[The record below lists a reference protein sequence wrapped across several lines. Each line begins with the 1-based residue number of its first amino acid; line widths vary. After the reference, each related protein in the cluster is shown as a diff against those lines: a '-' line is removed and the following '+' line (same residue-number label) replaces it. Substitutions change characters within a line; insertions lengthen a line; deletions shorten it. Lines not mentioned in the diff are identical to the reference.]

1 MTKKTALVSIVTLI
15 IVSAVIIAIFWPD
28 KSSIKRPQEPIGPY
42 SYLIEEV
49 KFQNTKANI
58 TLAGTLTLPSK
69 GVKYPAVILIT
80 GSGAQNRDEEVLGH
94 KPFLVIAD
102 HLTKKGIA
110 VLRFD
115 DRGVGQSTGNFKT
128 ATSLDFST
136 DVESAVAYLQ
146 TRKEIDKSRIGLIG
160 HSEGGLIAPLVAS
173 GSDNIRFM
181 VLLAAPAIDLG
192 KLLLKQDELIARA
205 LGLSER
211 EIQKMTSTN
220 ANAYSLVAL
229 STDLKVLKND
239 LTKLAEKD
247 ILEIPPQLL
256 PPKMTKEEFIAM
268 QIDNLSSPWF
278 QYVMKYNP
286 GKTLEKVRC
295 PVLALNGEKDLQV
308 TPKENLSAIAC
319 ALKNG
324 GNSNITIKEFPD
336 LNHFFQ
342 ECETGSPLEYAK
354 IEQTFSPKVLT
365 EISAW
370 ILTQVR

>member
-1 MTKKTALVSIVTLI
+1 MTKKTALASIVTLI
-15 IVSAVIIAIFWPD
+15 IVSAVIIAIFWPG
-28 KSSIKRPQEPIGPY
+28 KSSIKRPQEPMGPY

-58 TLAGTLTLPSK
+58 TLAGTLTLPSN
-69 GVKYPAVILIT
+69 GGKYPAVILIT

-220 ANAYSLVAL
+220 ANAYRLVAL

-247 ILEIPPQLL
+247 ILEIPRQLL

-308 TPKENLSAIAC
+308 TPKENLYAIAR

>member
-1 MTKKTALVSIVTLI
+1 M
-15 IVSAVIIAIFWPD
+15 
-28 KSSIKRPQEPIGPY
+28 KRPQEPKGPY
-42 SYLIEEV
+42 SYVNEEV

-69 GVKYPAVILIT
+69 GGKYPAVVLIT

-102 HLTKKGIA
+102 HLTKNGIA

-115 DRGVGQSTGNFKT
+115 DRGVGQSSGNFKT

-160 HSEGGLIAPLVAS
+160 HSEGGLVAPLVAS

-192 KLLLKQDELIARA
+192 KLLLKQDELIARS
-205 LGLSER
+205 LGISEP
-211 EIQKMTSTN
+211 EIQKMKNTN
-220 ANAYSLVAL
+220 ASAYSLIAK
-229 STDLKVLKND
+229 STDLKVLRND
-239 LTKLAEKD
+239 LAKLAKKE

-256 PPKMTKEEFIAM
+256 PPKMTKEEFIAT

-308 TPKENLSAIAC
+308 TSKENLSAITR
-319 ALKNG
+319 ALKDG
-324 GNSNITIKEFPD
+324 GNSNIITKEFPN

-365 EISAW
+365 EISTW
-370 ILTQVR
+370 ILAQVR

>member
-1 MTKKTALVSIVTLI
+1 MTKKTAFVSIVTLI
-15 IVSAVIIAIFWPD
+15 IVSAVIIATFWPD
-28 KSSIKRPQEPIGPY
+28 KSSMKRPQEPKGPY
-42 SYLIEEV
+42 SYLNEEV

-69 GVKYPAVILIT
+69 AGKYPAVILIT

-102 HLTKKGIA
+102 HLTKNGIA

-115 DRGVGQSTGNFKT
+115 DRGVGQSSGNFKT

-160 HSEGGLIAPLVAS
+160 HSEGGLVAPLVAS
-173 GSDNIRFM
+173 GSENIRFI

-192 KLLLKQDELIARA
+192 KLLLKQDELIARS
-205 LGLSER
+205 LGISEP
-211 EIQKMTSTN
+211 EIQKIKNTN
-220 ANAYSLVAL
+220 AIAYSLIAK
-229 STDLKVLKND
+229 SSDLKVLRND
-239 LTKLAEKD
+239 LVKLAEKE
-247 ILEIPPQLL
+247 ILKIPSQLL
-256 PPKMTKEEFIAM
+256 PPKMTKEEFIAT

-308 TPKENLSAIAC
+308 TPKENLAAITR
-319 ALKNG
+319 ALKDG
-324 GNSNITIKEFPD
+324 GNSNITTKEFPN

-365 EISAW
+365 EISVW
-370 ILTQVR
+370 ILAQVR

>member
-1 MTKKTALVSIVTLI
+1 MTKKTAFVSIVTLI
-15 IVSAVIIAIFWPD
+15 IVSAVIIATFWPD
-28 KSSIKRPQEPIGPY
+28 KSSMKRPQEPKGPY
-42 SYLIEEV
+42 SYLNEEV

-69 GVKYPAVILIT
+69 AGKYPAVILIT

-115 DRGVGQSTGNFKT
+115 DRGVWQSTVNFKT

-220 ANAYSLVAL
+220 ANAYRLVAL

-256 PPKMTKEEFIAM
+256 PPKMKKQEFIAM

-308 TPKENLSAIAC
+308 TPKENLSAIAR

-365 EISAW
+365 EISGW

>member
-1 MTKKTALVSIVTLI
+1 M
-15 IVSAVIIAIFWPD
+15 
-28 KSSIKRPQEPIGPY
+28 
-42 SYLIEEV
+42 
-49 KFQNTKANI
+49 
-58 TLAGTLTLPSK
+58 
-69 GVKYPAVILIT
+69 
-80 GSGAQNRDEEVLGH
+80 
-94 KPFLVIAD
+94 
-102 HLTKKGIA
+102 
-110 VLRFD
+110 
-115 DRGVGQSTGNFKT
+115 
-128 ATSLDFST
+128 
-136 DVESAVAYLQ
+136 
-146 TRKEIDKSRIGLIG
+146 IG

-173 GSDNIRFM
+173 GSGNIRFM

-220 ANAYSLVAL
+220 ANAYRLVAL

-256 PPKMTKEEFIAM
+256 PPKMTKQEFVAM

-286 GKTLEKVRC
+286 GKTPEKVRC

-308 TPKENLSAIAC
+308 TPKENLSAIAR